1 MVRTHKNKSGYLIN
15 NDTGRF
21 VHREVA
27 KRKVGGPIYP
37 GYEVHHKNGDKTD
50 NRTSNIAVI
59 TKPFHKFITK
69 KNSR

>member
-15 NDTGRF
+15 DSTGQF

-27 KRKVGGPIYP
+27 ERKVGGPIYP

-50 NRTSNIAVI
+50 NRTCNVAVVRDS
-59 TKPFHKFITK
+59 FHKFIHK
-69 KNSR
+69 KK